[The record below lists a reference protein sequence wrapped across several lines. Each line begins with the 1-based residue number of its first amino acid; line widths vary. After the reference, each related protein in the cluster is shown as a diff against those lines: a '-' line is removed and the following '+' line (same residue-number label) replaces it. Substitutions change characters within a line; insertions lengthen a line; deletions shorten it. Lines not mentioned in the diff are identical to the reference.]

1 MPTPPS
7 LQLLPPVLHSLV
19 ACPCGTV
26 DVMTPGWAG
35 TAPLGSSIRALFT
48 SGSLEEAAAVSSV
61 PGSQTRLTTTGV
73 DELAWAARSCSGFV
87 RAGKEEKREKQNQW
101 GEAEQVFAIPRKA
114 RKQNPTVK
122 RDSWHAVKCCF
133 PVHFDSLACLVLP
146 SPSTTSAYQVYQS
159 SNNPSH
165 RRTSFFPYT
174 VKQGIAN

>member
-26 DVMTPGWAG
+26 DVMTPVWAG
-35 TAPLGSSIRALFT
+35 TAPLGSSIRGLFT

-87 RAGKEEKREKQNQW
+87 RAGKEDKRE
-101 GEAEQVFAIPRKA
+101 AE
-114 RKQNPTVK
+114 
-122 RDSWHAVKCCF
+122 
-133 PVHFDSLACLVLP
+133 LV
-146 SPSTTSAYQVYQS
+146 
-159 SNNPSH
+159 
-165 RRTSFFPYT
+165 
-174 VKQGIAN
+174 G